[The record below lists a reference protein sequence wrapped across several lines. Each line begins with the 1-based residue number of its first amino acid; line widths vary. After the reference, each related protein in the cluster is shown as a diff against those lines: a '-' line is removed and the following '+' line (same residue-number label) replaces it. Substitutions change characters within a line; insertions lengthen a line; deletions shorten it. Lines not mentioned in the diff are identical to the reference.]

1 MTLKRKKPM
10 SRQRK
15 PMSRQRKPMR
25 RSAHK
30 PSPAPRAPT
39 ELERAFETLEL
50 GPGADLA
57 AVRAAY
63 RRLVARS
70 HPDKWAALGAGP
82 RRMAEEHTREIV
94 CAYELVVAF
103 LAGS

>member
-1 MTLKRKKPM
+1 MGLKRKKPM
-10 SRQRK
+10 AR
-15 PMSRQRKPMR
+15 R
-25 RSAHK
+25 RSTPRRQPK
-30 PSPAPRAPT
+30 PARAPS
-39 ELERAFETLEL
+39 ELERAYTTLEL
-50 GPGADLA
+50 EPGADLA

-63 RRLVARS
+63 RRLVARC

-94 CAYELVVAF
+94 RAYELIAAF